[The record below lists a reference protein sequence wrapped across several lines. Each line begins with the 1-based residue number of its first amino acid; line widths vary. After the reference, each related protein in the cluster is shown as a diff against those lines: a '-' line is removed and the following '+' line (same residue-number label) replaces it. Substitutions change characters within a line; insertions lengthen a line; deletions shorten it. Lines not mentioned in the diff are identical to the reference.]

1 MKKKTLLSVL
11 LLILSFSFT
20 AEALKDTKQDVP
32 FNQYYV
38 RAKKKMNVRSAP
50 NTSSEIMYMLE
61 KSEDALVIDESG
73 DWLKIKPKEG
83 FNPWVHKDMV
93 EKSVIDKDNVNVR
106 VGPSTESS
114 SLGKLSEGEPVI
126 ILKTE
131 GEWHQIEL
139 PRGYGFWVANGLVK
153 FLCPANNYQKFL
165 EDHKLAIQAF
175 MNAEDVR
182 KKELMK
188 RYMDVD
194 YDAIVKAYQ
203 GIIDNYPDTPEAL
216 KSQER
221 IMDAREKKAMS
232 QQRTLTMEELRKSLA
247 LFEEAEDLY
256 KKYNTEPSIS
266 TAQYDELLAKY
277 KDIAD
282 HYASSPEGK
291 NALQRMTDM
300 ESFKKENKVVEAP
313 AEGAYLETA
322 KLKVYK
328 EKNGYTEATHMLAKG
343 TFGKNIL
350 CAVYCKNTDLRAF
363 EKKNVEIEGRIVT
376 PASDI
381 LAYPLVEIVKITL
394 KRD

>member
-1 MKKKTLLSVL
+1 MKKTTFLSVL

-20 AEALKDTKQDVP
+20 AEALKDAKQDVP

-38 RAKKKMNVRSAP
+38 RAKKKMNVRAAP

-61 KSEDALVIDESG
+61 KNEDALVVEESG
-73 DWLKIKPKEG
+73 EWLKIKPKEG
-83 FNPWVHKDMV
+83 FSPWVHKDMV
-93 EKSVIDKDNVNVR
+93 SNGVIDKDNVNVR

-114 SLGKLSEGEPVI
+114 SLGKLNEGEPVI

-131 GEWHQIEL
+131 GDWHQIEL
-139 PRGYGFWVANGLVK
+139 PRGYGFWISANLVK

-165 EDHKLAIQAF
+165 EDHKQAIQAF
-175 MNAEDVR
+175 MDAEEVR
-182 KKELMK
+182 RKELMK

-194 YDAIVKAYQ
+194 HDNIVKAYQ
-203 GIIDNYPDTPEAL
+203 IIIDKYPDTPEAL
-216 KSQER
+216 KAQER
-221 IMDAREKKAMS
+221 IMDTREKKAMS
-232 QQRTLTMEELRKSLA
+232 QQRTLTLEELKKSLS
-247 LFEEAEDLY
+247 LFDEAEALY
-256 KKYNTEPSIS
+256 NQYASEPSIT

-277 KDIAD
+277 KNIAD

-291 NALQRMTDM
+291 NSLQRMKDM
-300 ESFKKENKVVEAP
+300 ENLKRENKVVEPP

-328 EKNGYTEATHMLAKG
+328 EKNGYTEATHALVKG
-343 TFGKNIL
+343 TFGKTIL

-363 EKKNVEIEGRIVT
+363 EKKMVQVEGRVVT
-376 PASDI
+376 PASDTM
-381 LAYPLVEIVKITL
+381 AYPLIEIEKITL

>member
-1 MKKKTLLSVL
+1 MKTKTCLSVL

-38 RAKKKMNVRSAP
+38 RAKKKINVRAAP
-50 NTSSEIMYMLE
+50 NTSSEIMYQLE
-61 KSEDALVIDESG
+61 KSEDALVVDESG
-73 DWLKIKPKEG
+73 DWLKIKPKDG
-83 FNPWVHKDMV
+83 FNPWVNKAMV
-93 EKSVIDKDNVNVR
+93 ENSVVDKDNVNVR
-106 VGPSTESS
+106 VGPSTETSS
-114 SLGKLSEGEPVI
+114 IGKLSEGEPVI
-126 ILKTE
+126 IIKTE

-139 PRGYGFWVANGLVK
+139 PRGFGFWVATGLVK

-165 EDHKLAIQAF
+165 EDHKHAIQAF
-175 MNAEDVR
+175 MDAEDVR

-194 YDAIVKAYQ
+194 YDNIVKAYQ
-203 GIIDNYPDTPEAL
+203 IIIDKYPDTPEAL

-232 QQRTLTMEELRKSLA
+232 QQRTLTLEELKKSLA
-247 LFEEAEDLY
+247 LFDEAEELY
-256 KKYNTEPSIS
+256 SKYCSEPSIS
-266 TAQYDELLAKY
+266 TTQYDELMAKFKY
-277 KDIAD
+277 IAD
-282 HYASSPEGK
+282 HYAASPEGK

-300 ESFKKENKVVEAP
+300 EILKRENKVVEAP

-322 KLKVYK
+322 KLKPYK

-350 CAVYCKNTDLRAF
+350 SAVYCKNTDLRAF

-376 PASDI
+376 PASDTI
-381 LAYPLVEIVKITL
+381 AYPLVEIVKISL